1 MNKGERIS
9 KFVRELEGDNVDLG
23 GEVANHPFYRAYFRC
38 WNEQRYYEAHDVL
51 EQLWLNNDTADDN
64 FFKGLIQAAGAFVHL
79 QKNRLRP
86 AVSLFNLA
94 EKNLKKYP
102 AFHEHLDVACV
113 LALIRAWRD
122 KLQTTD
128 FAHNPLTDTNAP
140 RLSVPG

>member
-1 MNKGERIS
+1 MS
-9 KFVRELEGDNVDLG
+9 KKSSKIAALIEECLGQPLEPHYLGYFECFNRAQFFEAHEVLEELWLRHRAGPND
-23 GEVANHPFYRAYFRC
+23 AFYR
-38 WNEQRYYEAHDVL
+38 
-51 EQLWLNNDTADDN
+51 
-64 FFKGLIQAAGAFVHL
+64 GLIQLAGAFVHL
-79 QKNRLRP
+79 QKSRLRP